1 MGAGSVRM
9 ARDDTQA
16 PARRPLVNAEAGSGY
31 SRARMPA
38 DKRWRERALVAASL
52 AWLVACGGP
61 QLREGAFRGRA
72 EGPPSM
78 HCLPETD
85 VADSE
90 YSEHMRRGL
99 ALAEASF
106 DVAAPSPP
114 ASRAAGDLTD
124 WSNGPLRAWLA
135 QKSSAIHAARQE
147 LDLAAEET
155 HRQRILG
162 GAVVGLMYED
172 VARVLRSVPAPV
184 DLDTEPEILRI
195 YQDLVRTQARPFLEL
210 SRSAYRA
217 CSLNADHPAGMRHF
231 STFCRE
237 RLDQL
242 PEAEA
247 PAAGTTEVE
256 IVRD

>member
-1 MGAGSVRM
+1 M
-9 ARDDTQA
+9 Q
-16 PARRPLVNAEAGSGY
+16 
-31 SRARMPA
+31 
-38 DKRWRERALVAASL
+38 
-52 AWLVACGGP
+52 
-61 QLREGAFRGRA
+61 
-72 EGPPSM
+72 
-78 HCLPETD
+78 CLPETD

-99 ALAEASF
+99 ELAEASF
-106 DVAAPSPP
+106 HFEAPVPP
-114 ASRAAGDLTD
+114 ASRAAGDLTE
-124 WSNGPLRAWLA
+124 WSNGPLRAWLE
-135 QKSSAIHAARQE
+135 QKSSAITAARRE
-147 LDLAAEET
+147 LDIAAEES

-172 VARVLRSVPAPV
+172 IARVLRSVPAPV
-184 DLDTEPEILRI
+184 DLDGEPEILRM

-217 CSLNADHPAGMRHF
+217 CSLNADHPPGMTHF

-242 PEAEA
+242 PEPDA
-247 PAAGTTEVE
+247 PRAGETEVE

>member
-1 MGAGSVRM
+1 
-9 ARDDTQA
+9 
-16 PARRPLVNAEAGSGY
+16 
-31 SRARMPA
+31 
-38 DKRWRERALVAASL
+38 
-52 AWLVACGGP
+52 
-61 QLREGAFRGRA
+61 
-72 EGPPSM
+72 M

-90 YSEHMRRGL
+90 YTEHMRRGL

-106 DVAAPSPP
+106 DVPAPSPP

-124 WSNGPLRAWLA
+124 WSNGPLRAWLE
-135 QKSSAIHAARQE
+135 QKQGAIHAARQE
-147 LDLAAEET
+147 LDLAAEES

-162 GAVVGLMYED
+162 GAVVGLMNED
-172 VARVLRSVPAPV
+172 VARVLRAVPAPV

-195 YQDLVRTQARPFLEL
+195 YEDLVRSQARPFLEL

-242 PEAEA
+242 PEGEA
-247 PAAGTTEVE
+247 PAAGHTEVE
-256 IVRD
+256 VVRD

>member
-1 MGAGSVRM
+1 MRGLRLRSDHIALALALAV
-9 ARDDTQA
+9 
-16 PARRPLVNAEAGSGY
+16 PLT
-31 SRARMPA
+31 
-38 DKRWRERALVAASL
+38 
-52 AWLVACGGP
+52 ACGGP
-61 QLREGAFRGRA
+61 QLRAGAFMGRSDGA
-72 EGPPSM
+72 PSM

-85 VADSE
+85 VTDDA

-106 DVAAPSPP
+106 DVAAPTPP

-124 WSNGPLRAWLA
+124 WSTGPLRSWLE
-135 QKSSAIHAARQE
+135 QKATAITAARSE
-147 LDLAAEET
+147 LDLAAEED

-172 VARVLRSVPAPV
+172 VARVLRAVPAPV
-184 DLDTEPEILRI
+184 DLDSEPEILRL
-195 YQDLVRTQARPFLEL
+195 YQDLVRSQARPFLEL

-217 CSLNADHPAGMRHF
+217 CSLNADHPPGMRHF

-237 RLDQL
+237 RLDAL
-242 PEAEA
+242 PEGDA